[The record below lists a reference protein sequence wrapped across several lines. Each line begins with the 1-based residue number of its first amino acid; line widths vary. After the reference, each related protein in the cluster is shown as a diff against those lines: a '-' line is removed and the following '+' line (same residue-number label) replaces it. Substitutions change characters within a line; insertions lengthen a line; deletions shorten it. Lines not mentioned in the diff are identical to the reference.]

1 MGSLTGP
8 AAGKWGPRRTSCR
21 FTDPVLQA
29 TLIFAAG
36 HSLKASQQSCPK
48 TAPASPL
55 PGWSQALEEEE
66 EEEGGE
72 EEEEEAR
79 PVLGLKGMVQ
89 RYHCSSFLWG
99 CKRVQL
105 QAL

>member
-36 HSLKASQQSCPK
+36 HLKASQQSCPK

-79 PVLGLKGMVQ
+79 PVLGLKEMVQ
-89 RYHCSSFLWG
+89 RCHCSSFLWG

-105 QAL
+105 

>member
-21 FTDPVLQA
+21 FTDPALRA

-36 HSLKASQQSCPK
+36 HCLKASQQSCPK

-66 EEEGGE
+66 EEE
-72 EEEEEAR
+72 EAR
-79 PVLGLKGMVQ
+79 PALGLKEMVQ
-89 RYHCSSFLWG
+89 RCRCSSFLWG
-99 CKRVQL
+99 RKRVQL
-105 QAL
+105 

>member
-29 TLIFAAG
+29 TLIFTAG
-36 HSLKASQQSCPK
+36 HLKASQLLLLRK

-79 PVLGLKGMVQ
+79 PVLGLKEMVQ
-89 RYHCSSFLWG
+89 RCHCSSFLWG
-99 CKRVQL
+99 CK
-105 QAL
+105 

>member
-8 AAGKWGPRRTSCR
+8 AAGKWGPHRTSWL
-21 FTDPVLQA
+21 FPDPALQA

-36 HSLKASQQSCPK
+36 HCLKASQQSCPK

-55 PGWSQALEEEE
+55 PGWSQALEEKE
-66 EEEGGE
+66 EEEGE
-72 EEEEEAR
+72 EEEKEAR
-79 PVLGLKGMVQ
+79 PALGLKEMVQ
-89 RYHCSSFLWG
+89 RCRCSSFLWG